1 MHRLLMIA
9 GSALLALT
17 AQASAEGDPVKGEK
31 VFKKCAA
38 CHAVGENAKNKV
50 GPQLNG
56 VVGSPWGRIDGF
68 KYSKALIEI
77 GDGKVWD
84 EETLAVYLTKPR
96 DLVPKRQDGL
106 CRAPQGRGPRQRDCL
121 SCAIQGRRDDRIAA
135 DNAPD
140 VANQRLGFPSLS
152 FLTGRR
158 GQCSP

>member
-9 GSALLALT
+9 GTALLALT

-56 VVGSPWGRIDGF
+56 IVGSPWGRIDGF

-96 DLVPKRQDGL
+96 DLVPKGKMAFAGLRKEEDRANVIAYLAQYKEDG
-106 CRAPQGRGPRQRDCL
+106 
-121 SCAIQGRRDDRIAA
+121 
-135 DNAPD
+135 
-140 VANQRLGFPSLS
+140 
-152 FLTGRR
+152 TTE
-158 GQCSP
+158 